1 MNQNKLKHIVANWR
15 LNWRTKP
22 FVTYGFLIII
32 TVIYLLMTI
41 DGGSQNP
48 LTLVKYGAKF
58 NMAIISGEWWRLITP
73 AFLHIGTTHLVM
85 NALVIYF
92 LGMQIEKI
100 IGHFRYFLLLL
111 LSTLLGNVTSFAFS
125 YAISAGASTAIFGL
139 FASTL
144 VLAKLYPYQK
154 GIQDLSRNYIV
165 LILLNVVFG
174 LFSGTVDNAGHIGGL
189 VGGYLTMY
197 AVSTVNASNNPKK
210 KRLMFGALYLLVL
223 IVFLVIGY
231 LRNSNYFF
239 F

>member
-1 MNQNKLKHIVANWR
+1 MNRNKLNHIIANWR

-32 TVIYLLMTI
+32 IFMFLLMTI
-41 DGGSQNP
+41 NGGSENP
-48 LTLVKYGAKF
+48 VILVKYGAKF
-58 NMAIISGEWWRLITP
+58 NWAIVSGDWWRLITP
-73 AFLHIGTTHLVM
+73 AFLHIGSTHLIL

-111 LSTLLGNVTSFAFS
+111 LSALLGNTMSFAFS
-125 YAISAGASTAIFGL
+125 SAISAGASTAIFGL

-144 VLAKLYPYQK
+144 VLAKLYPYQR
-154 GIQDLSRNYIV
+154 GIQDLSKNYFV

-189 VGGYLTMY
+189 VGGYLAMY
-197 AVSTVNASNNPKK
+197 ALSTVNASNNSKQN
-210 KRLMFGALYLLVL
+210 RLKFGALYLVIFIAL
-223 IVFLVIGY
+223 IIYGY
-231 LRNSNYFF
+231 LHNRSYYFF
-239 F
+239 